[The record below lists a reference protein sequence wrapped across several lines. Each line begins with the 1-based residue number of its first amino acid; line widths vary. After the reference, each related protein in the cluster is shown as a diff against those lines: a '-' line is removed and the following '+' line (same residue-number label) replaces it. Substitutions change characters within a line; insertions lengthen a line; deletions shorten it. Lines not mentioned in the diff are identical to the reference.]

1 MNNSPGKTVLVSGGT
16 GFVGRFIVR
25 ELLAN
30 GHVVRVLGRSQAGA
44 TQIPPEAEYVQFD
57 ITREDELES
66 AAEGC
71 NAVIHLVGILQEDR
85 GRGVTFEATH
95 TAGTRNLVGV
105 AARAG
110 VSSFI
115 HMSANG
121 ARADGVS
128 RYQSTKWEAEEIVR
142 KAGFDSWTVFRPSLI
157 FGKPG
162 EGCPEFCTRLVDTM
176 LKPLPVWPV
185 FGDGKYR
192 LQPISVQDVARA
204 FVQAVSSTSHSNRT
218 YCLAGPGSFTYLEI
232 LDIMANAAGL
242 KIRPKLHQPVWF
254 ARSAIKT
261 VGALGVLPIT
271 LDQFEML
278 IEGNTCDNSRYERDF
293 GVAPAP
299 FDGESLKYLRERG

>member
-105 AARAG
+105 AARG
-110 VSSFI
+110 RETLF
-115 HMSANG
+115 HTH
-121 ARADGVS
+121 
-128 RYQSTKWEAEEIVR
+128 ST
-142 KAGFDSWTVFRPSLI
+142 
-157 FGKPG
+157 
-162 EGCPEFCTRLVDTM
+162 
-176 LKPLPVWPV
+176 
-185 FGDGKYR
+185 
-192 LQPISVQDVARA
+192 
-204 FVQAVSSTSHSNRT
+204 
-218 YCLAGPGSFTYLEI
+218 
-232 LDIMANAAGL
+232 
-242 KIRPKLHQPVWF
+242 
-254 ARSAIKT
+254 
-261 VGALGVLPIT
+261 
-271 LDQFEML
+271 
-278 IEGNTCDNSRYERDF
+278 
-293 GVAPAP
+293 
-299 FDGESLKYLRERG
+299 